1 MEFDPSP
8 RHTLGIEWE
17 LQLLDAETLDLRDG
31 ILPLMEFFPGAAFV
45 KPEFIQSCVELN
57 SCIAENSDEAVA
69 HLRRSLRHL
78 FRRTAELDM
87 GLCGAGTHPFGRRLA
102 LITPLPR
109 YRQLE
114 EAAGYLAHT
123 QITFSTHVHIG
134 MASGDQAMRV
144 MARLAPALSAFI
156 ALSAN
161 SPFWR
166 GHETGH
172 LAYRHRILAAAPN
185 YGLPETF
192 GSWRAFDDF
201 LRAAHK
207 ASMIRS
213 FKDIHWDLRPHPDFG
228 TLELRVMD
236 SASNLAAVHGLAAF
250 ARCLAV
256 GLADAEPREI
266 GDLLPTGLPR
276 WIEKQNCYRASL
288 LGLDAEYI
296 THADG
301 SHRPLRDVVAEL
313 LGFCEALAP
322 GIGESHGIAISR
334 SMLDTRPACE
344 MQIEAY
350 REANSARA
358 VVAMLQASL
367 AEGYVGE
374 APAAGSR

>member
-1 MEFDPSP
+1 MEFNPSP

-17 LQLLDAETLDLRDG
+17 LQLLDTETLDLSDG
-31 ILPLMEFFPGAAFV
+31 ILPLMEFFPKATFV

-57 SCIAENSDEAVA
+57 SCIAENSDAAIA
-69 HLRRSLRHL
+69 HLRRSLGHL

-114 EAAGYLAHT
+114 ESAGYLAHT

-144 MARLAPALSAFI
+144 MTRLVPALSAFI

-166 GHETGH
+166 GHQTGH
-172 LAYRHRILAAAPN
+172 AAYRHRILAAAPN

-192 GSWRAFDDF
+192 GSWQAFDDF
-201 LRAAHK
+201 LRAARK

-236 SASNLAAVHGLAAF
+236 AASNLAAVHGLAAF

-256 GLADAEPREI
+256 GLADAESREI
-266 GDLLPTGLPR
+266 EDLLPTGLPQ
-276 WIEKQNCYRASL
+276 WVAKQNCYRASL

-296 THADG
+296 TSEDG
-301 SHRPLRDVVAEL
+301 SHRPLRDVVADL
-313 LGFCEALAP
+313 LAFCETVAP
-322 GIGESHGIAISR
+322 GIGESHGIAVSR
-334 SMLDTRPACE
+334 SMLGGRPACE
-344 MQIEAY
+344 MQIETY

-367 AEGYVGE
+367 AEGE
-374 APAAGSR
+374 AWQATPAGSQ